1 MKYPNSVEV
10 VIGTVKMGSLNKI
23 LVQSMSNTPTADV
36 KATVE
41 QILELA
47 NAGSVL
53 VRMTVNDIEAAK
65 AVPIIAVK
73 VREKFPDLA
82 LVGDFH
88 FNGNILLKK
97 VPECAK
103 SLDKYRINPGN
114 VDDKNFREMI
124 EMALKNKKAVRI
136 GVNAGSIDSK
146 ILDQLMEKNAKL
158 DEPQSVQK
166 VLVQAV
172 SESALKSAKL
182 AEKWGLPKHR
192 LVLSA
197 KMSEVRSTIEVYEQ
211 LAKKNYALHLG
222 LTEAGMG
229 DWGVVSSSVVL
240 GVLLHKNIGST
251 IRISLTPT
259 YGVPRTKEVE
269 ICQILLQSLGLKS
282 FRPQVTSCPGCGRT
296 SGVFFQ
302 KLATRVNQKIDE
314 KISEWRII
322 YPGIENLKVAVMGC
336 IVNGPGESKYA
347 DIGISLPG
355 KMEKLIAPVYIE
367 GTYVK
372 ALKGN
377 DIEEQFLEILEK
389 YVKARFGGT

>member
-1 MKYPNSVEV
+1 MQHHPPGIQIGDIFIGDKYPV
-10 VIGTVKMGSLNKI
+10 V
-23 LVQSMSNTPTADV
+23 VQSMTNTDTADI
-36 KATVE
+36 KATVK
-41 QILELA
+41 QILELYE
-47 NAGSVL
+47 AGAEI
-53 VRMTVNDIEAAK
+53 VRFTINNFEAAK
-65 AVPIIAVK
+65 ATPTIVERVRTK
-73 VREKFPDLA
+73 VNKIG

-88 FNGNILLKK
+88 FNGNKLLKRF
-97 VPECAK
+97 PDCAQA
-103 SLDKYRINPGN
+103 LDKYRINPGN